1 MYCRNSIILDLIRGL
16 DAVIL
21 IIGVFVFQL
30 SLVTQLF
37 FILCA
42 VILLRG
48 CPACWFFGLIK
59 KPQIQKGE

>member
-1 MYCRNSIILDLIRGL
+1 MYCRNSITLDLIRGL

-37 FILCA
+37 LFFVQLFCYEA
-42 VILLRG
+42 VLLVG
-48 CPACWFFGLIK
+48 FSV
-59 KPQIQKGE
+59 